1 MAELKGSPAG
11 DEGKS
16 WRVKHGDVLADEIT
30 AINQRRAAHEG
41 LEPVEP
47 KAPQGGSIDAEAVID
62 AVGLTL
68 SGGGI
73 RSAAVCLGVLQG
85 LNHHDLIKRIDY
97 LSTVSGGGYMGSSL
111 TTTMTRTGGF
121 VFGGAPVGSGL

>member
-1 MAELKGSPAG
+1 MAEVKGSPAG

-16 WRVKHGDVLADEIT
+16 WREKHGDVLADEID
-30 AINQRRAAHEG
+30 AINQRRADNG
-41 LEPVEP
+41 LASVQP
-47 KAPQGGSIDAEAVID
+47 KVLQDGSIDPEAVID
-62 AVGLTL
+62 VMGPAL

-97 LSTVSGGGYMGSSL
+97 L
-111 TTTMTRTGGF
+111 
-121 VFGGAPVGSGL
+121 